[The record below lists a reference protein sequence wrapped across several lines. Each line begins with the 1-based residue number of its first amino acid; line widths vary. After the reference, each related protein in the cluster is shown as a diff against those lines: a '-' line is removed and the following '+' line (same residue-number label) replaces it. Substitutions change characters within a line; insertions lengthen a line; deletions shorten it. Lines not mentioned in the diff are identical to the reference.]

1 MDPIIPKP
9 KPFTEEQFKLNTD
22 RRIKGALGGFDR
34 GEMVDLIQKDLR
46 KIEESGTMDYN
57 DALKFIKERTQ
68 ELKQFLENNPGEQ
81 MPSLPGFEEEER
93 VNFLDGGDTEYNAL
107 VTKKYIE
114 LGGQEGTGMDIDKFA
129 EEYFPKMADGG
140 RIGFDKGSQGF
151 QPGNS
156 GFRKPGE
163 VRNVKGKNQYSP
175 LRTLEEVQKAIDD
188 APPITVKGKTFER
201 NAKDLIADS
210 SYVNKKKGGTQ
221 YITRKEFD
229 KYKDKLK
236 FKTTG
241 PKNFGE
247 ETRKKAR
254 DKRRD
259 FTKTRSSESL
269 EKALAAPQKSKL
281 NFHHAGFKESLTDL
295 KNTMYIPGSPNRKM
309 AKLFEDPLLKEME
322 TFTKI
327 FDDPKATTKQ
337 KQKAATDYLKND
349 RALRQKY
356 PQFKNFK
363 TRLSFRRTAFE
374 PGIMF
379 KEKLPDP
386 SLAISNEPGMTLK
399 GETSKSP
406 RGKEIIKKAA
416 ERFGKFA
423 KPIGKVALRAVSP
436 FVPVL
441 GTAGMVMGGADVAK
455 AADQGMRNEEL
466 GIAYLAGPKVAQN
479 YKDLKSRVKGKADET
494 ETYVP

>member
-68 ELKQFLENNPGEQ
+68 ELKQFLENNPGEE
-81 MPSLPGFEEEER
+81 MPTLPGFEEEER
-93 VNFLDGGDTEYNAL
+93 VNFLDGGDTEYNSM

-140 RIGFDKGSQGF
+140 RIGFDEGTPKDF
-151 QPGNS
+151 NRNPG
-156 GFRKPGE
+156 
-163 VRNVKGKNQYSP
+163 GKNQFNPPSKEEVIDILNDPKYEGYNKKQFINEKIIGRKTLDKYEKLYPDEIKYPFYGKKKKKDPTQSQKDRR
-175 LRTLEEVQKAIDD
+175 LRTI
-188 APPITVKGKTFER
+188 KT
-201 NAKDLIADS
+201 
-210 SYVNKKKGGTQ
+210 
-221 YITRKEFD
+221 
-229 KYKDKLK
+229 
-236 FKTTG
+236 
-241 PKNFGE
+241 
-247 ETRKKAR
+247 
-254 DKRRD
+254 
-259 FTKTRSSESL
+259 SSESVQA
-269 EKALAAPQKSKL
+269 KIAAPKSSGL
-281 NFHHAGFKESLTDL
+281 NLTHAGA
-295 KNTMYIPGSPNRKM
+295 KNSPVGLHNLIYAEGSKNRKM
-309 AKLFEDPLLKEME
+309 VKPFEDKIYAEME
-322 TFTKI
+322 KFYDVYNNPDTPPEFKKT
-327 FDDPKATTKQ
+327 
-337 KQKAATDYLKND
+337 AATEYLKND
-349 RALRQKY
+349 RALRKKY
-356 PQFKNFK
+356 PEYAKLK
-363 TRLSFRRTAFE
+363 TRLSFKKTGLTPEGF
-374 PGIMF
+374 MV

-399 GETSKSP
+399 GETPSTDK
-406 RGKEIIKKAA
+406 GKEIIKKAA

-466 GIAYLAGPKVAQN
+466 GIAYLAGPEVAQN